1 MLEKNYISDLFSM
14 HTFPNDLPCQVC
26 DIIPDKRPESVT
38 SYLLLVTLDITM

>member
-26 DIIPDKRPESVT
+26 DIIPESVT